1 MRSPVYIYMYVCV
14 SVCVCVCVCVRVC
27 VCACACA
34 CVCVCV
40 RVYVRVCVCV
50 CVSAATS
57 VASSSVQG
65 QLSATVGGSGGD
77 QSRAVRQ
84 TGGDGHLGDIRLSAV
99 QSELTLSL
107 VPRLSRLPRMTFD
120 PPSPT

>member
-1 MRSPVYIYMYVCV
+1 MY
-14 SVCVCVCVCVRVC
+14 
-27 VCACACA
+27 
-34 CVCVCV
+34 
-40 RVYVRVCVCV
+40 VCV

-84 TGGDGHLGDIRLSAV
+84 TGGDRHLGDTRLSAV
-99 QSELTLSL
+99 QSELTLTYPL
-107 VPRLSRLPRMTFD
+107 GLHERINQLP
-120 PPSPT
+120 